1 MVGGSELRTPL
12 EMALKREAEGELAGG
27 CIKCDYCVVV
37 QGVAYCG
44 ISGKML
50 LPQFIDTPIR
60 CKKRTEAMKMGLTG
74 ADLARLGPAAQRQVL
89 EKVGILGKG
98 GKKYHNQED
107 IRGRIHFDSRKEAAR
122 YDELVLLLQ
131 AGKIRDL
138 KLQPQY
144 TLQES
149 YITPEGE
156 RVRAIKYVADFSYER
171 PTLPDCNG
179 VVHWLPVVEDVKSKA
194 TKTQKYEIK
203 KKLMRERFGISI
215 TEV

>member
-122 YDELVLLLQ
+122 YGTSSSSPSTPSRRV
-131 AGKIRDL
+131 
-138 KLQPQY
+138 
-144 TLQES
+144 TLRRMAS
-149 YITPEGE
+149 G
-156 RVRAIKYVADFSYER
+156 SGLSSMW
-171 PTLPDCNG
+171 PTSPMSAPPCQT
-179 VVHWLPVVEDVKSKA
+179 A
-194 TKTQKYEIK
+194 TAW
-203 KKLMRERFGISI
+203 SI
-215 TEV
+215 GCRWWRT

>member
-98 GKKYHNQED
+98 CKQ
-107 IRGRIHFDSRKEAAR
+107 
-122 YDELVLLLQ
+122 
-131 AGKIRDL
+131 
-138 KLQPQY
+138 
-144 TLQES
+144 
-149 YITPEGE
+149 
-156 RVRAIKYVADFSYER
+156 
-171 PTLPDCNG
+171 
-179 VVHWLPVVEDVKSKA
+179 
-194 TKTQKYEIK
+194 
-203 KKLMRERFGISI
+203 
-215 TEV
+215 